1 VFICSLRSLRIALGI
16 RRLRRRSPTK
26 KHVGSLL
33 LSTAARSDSRL
44 DSDVEPARFL
54 TPAARPHPWQCPRI
68 GSVSRVPD
76 HRTHPGRIAR
86 SLRAAVQ
93 VIVAGF
99 GTNLGDAIS
108 WLLLVVPS
116 LMIPMGILGA
126 ALATVAARA
135 IGRAVRGA
143 SSDEVAADSAGTG
156 RTSGS

>member
-1 VFICSLRSLRIALGI
+1 
-16 RRLRRRSPTK
+16 
-26 KHVGSLL
+26 
-33 LSTAARSDSRL
+33 
-44 DSDVEPARFL
+44 
-54 TPAARPHPWQCPRI
+54 
-68 GSVSRVPD
+68 VSRVSD

-108 WLLLVVPS
+108 WLLLLVPS